1 VPDIERIID
10 AHHHLWDLTAC
21 HYPWLMEKGVR
32 RFFGDPAP
40 IQKDYL
46 ACDLRGDI
54 GALPVVKSVH
64 IQVGVASEDSVKETL
79 WLENHAETEGLPS
92 AIVAFVDLTAD
103 DLEQQLDAHAAA
115 TRLRGVRQIVGRS
128 AEEDALTG
136 TGSLLAN
143 PAFARGLKALA
154 ARGLSFDLQLVPPQM
169 EAAATLFAGNPELN
183 VALCHG
189 GSLSDFSV
197 EGRAL
202 WAKGVAALAALPNI
216 LCKVS
221 GFGMF
226 DNRWTADSSRPQ
238 FETLLGHFGP
248 ARLAFG
254 SNFPVDKLYG
264 DYAAIWKRFDAL
276 TAGLSSNERAALFA
290 DNAERFYRI

>member
-1 VPDIERIID
+1 MLNLDRIID

-21 HYPWLMEKGVR
+21 HYPWLMEKGIY

-46 ACDLRGDI
+46 PSDFKADI
-54 GALPVVKSVH
+54 GVLPVVKSVH
-64 IQVGVASEDSVKETL
+64 IQVGAAPGDSLKETL
-79 WLENHAETEGLPS
+79 WLDAQGETTGLPY
-92 AIVAFVDLTAD
+92 AIIAFVDLTAGD
-103 DLEQQLDAHAAA
+103 VEMQLDAHAQAP
-115 TRLRGVRQIVGRS
+115 RLRGVRQIVGRS

-136 TGSLLAN
+136 TGGLLAN

-169 EAAATLFAGNPELN
+169 ESAAKLLMTIPDLN

-189 GSLSDFSV
+189 GSLSDFSAA
-197 EGRAL
+197 GRTE
-202 WAKGVAALAALPNI
+202 WRKGIAALADLPNM
-216 LCKVS
+216 LCKIS

-226 DNRWTADSSRPQ
+226 DNQWTAKSAKPQ
-238 FETLLGHFGP
+238 LDTLLELFGP
-248 ARLAFG
+248 TRMAFG

-264 DYAAIWKRFDAL
+264 EYAAVWARFDRLTEAL
-276 TAGLSSNERAALFA
+276 SPDERAAMFA
-290 DNAERFYRI
+290 DNAERFYCI

>member
-1 VPDIERIID
+1 VKIDRIID

-103 DLEQQLDAHAAA
+103 DVEQQLDAHAAA

-169 EAAATLFAGNPELN
+169 EAAAKLLAGIPELN

-189 GSLSDFSV
+189 GSLSDCSV
-197 EGRAL
+197 EGRAH

-226 DNRWTADSSRPQ
+226 DNSWTADSARPQ

-248 ARLAFG
+248 AQMAFG

-264 DYAAIWKRFDAL
+264 DYASIWKRFDAL
-276 TAGLSSNERAALFA
+276 AAGLSSNERAALFA
-290 DNAERFYRI
+290 ENAERFYRI